1 MSPVPVVDIEMRTR
15 SAVSVPVLS
24 EQRIRT
30 APRLWMAS
38 KRFTM
43 TFLRATRTA
52 DSARLDVCITSV
64 VESHNIRKQYVHTTI
79 IGSISGVMP
88 TAIAMANMIA
98 PFQFLLTAPWT
109 MNTIGAM
116 TCSEK

>member
-1 MSPVPVVDIEMRTR
+1 
-15 SAVSVPVLS
+15 
-24 EQRIRT
+24 
-30 APRLWMAS
+30 
-38 KRFTM
+38 
-43 TFLRATRTA
+43 
-52 DSARLDVCITSV
+52 
-64 VESHNIRKQYVHTTI
+64 
-79 IGSISGVMP
+79 MP